1 MEPNFEFNYGKNS
14 GIGKYANIGNFSMYY
29 EIYGKGEPLLVI
41 HGNGSSIAGMG
52 FQIEYFKD
60 SFQVIA
66 ADSRGHGNSEMNSES
81 LSYEQ
86 MAKDWLELIRFLG
99 LKKVNILGWSDGGII
114 GILMA
119 IQQPQIV
126 NKLVSMG
133 ANVKPHRE
141 AMVKLETQL
150 LENAMRDAEL
160 KSLNGERM
168 EYWLRKSKQLKLL
181 WDQPDVDWQDLKRII
196 CSTLILAGE
205 KDSVKRAHT
214 LQIAECIAG
223 SECHIFKGE
232 DHFMPVSN
240 PINFNLR
247 VKEFL
252 MS

>member
-1 MEPNFEFNYGKNS
+1 MSIEINFGKNS
-14 GIGKYANIGNFSMYY
+14 DIGKVAKIGDISMYY
-29 EIYGKGEPLLVI
+29 EIYGQGEPLMVI

-66 ADSRGHGNSEMNSES
+66 ADSRGHGNSEMNTES

-99 LKKVNILGWSDGGII
+99 LKKVNIIGWSDGGII

-119 IQQPQIV
+119 IQQPPMV

-141 AMVKLETQL
+141 AMIKIETQL

-160 KSLNGERM
+160 KALSGERKD
-168 EYWLRKSKQLKLL
+168 YWLRKSKQLKLL
-181 WDQPDVDWQDLKRII
+181 WDQPDIDWQDLKRIT
-196 CSTLILAGE
+196 CPTLILAGE

-214 LQIAECIAG
+214 LQIAKCIAG
-223 SECHIFKGE
+223 SECQIFKGE

-240 PINFNLR
+240 PQRFNHK

-252 MS
+252 R